1 MPVFVEDPAQFSKRR
16 LKSELIAH
24 NVKLP
29 AVDSKKQVYVELY
42 LKHIGQKSAA
52 DFSSDEEVD
61 QEQDVVEVQDSQ
73 DCEEEE
79 KKKDPEML
87 DPCGLT
93 DDELK
98 TTLLKYGMEAGP
110 IVATTRSIYERKLQR
125 LLKPAQPRQN
135 GGTGDADQYSDS
147 EGEEESAGSQQGR
160 PETVSLVEEN
170 LHVDIGEA
178 VTVDKYTMTNRSLC
192 ITPKT
197 SLFKR
202 QIKEPVTD
210 VLMEMFPETE
220 PTPTGIAATRRRPI
234 KGAAGRPVQF
244 KYPDLPASPM
254 TLQRRAVERRL
265 VPLWVQILVF
275 FIVACLL
282 YLIYAAMEDSLDN
295 PFVALQDN
303 LSMGTE
309 TEGLSLQAEP

>member
-1 MPVFVEDPAQFSKRR
+1 MPVFVEDPAQFSKPR

-24 NVKLP
+24 NVTLP
-29 AVDSKKQVYVELY
+29 AVESKKQVYVELY
-42 LKHIGQKSAA
+42 LKHIVQKSAA
-52 DFSSDEEVD
+52 DFSSDEED
-61 QEQDVVEVQDSQ
+61 DDVVEVQDSQ
-73 DCEEEE
+73 DFEEEE
-79 KKKDPEML
+79 KDPEML
-87 DPCGLT
+87 DPSVLT
-93 DDELK
+93 DDKLK
-98 TTLLKYGMEAGP
+98 TTLLKYGVEAGP
-110 IVATTRSIYERKLQR
+110 IV
-125 LLKPAQPRQN
+125 
-135 GGTGDADQYSDS
+135 
-147 EGEEESAGSQQGR
+147 GSQQGS
-160 PETVSLVEEN
+160 PETVSLMEEN
-170 LHVDIGEA
+170 LHVDMWFESRIPLSSSGPEIKRGNNRSSNQGPCPRPYWQEA
-178 VTVDKYTMTNRSLC
+178 ATVDKYTMTNRSLF

-254 TLQRRAVERRL
+254 TLQRWAVEPRL

-282 YLIYAAMEDSLDN
+282 YLIYASMEDGLAN
-295 PFVALQDN
+295 PFVALLDN
-303 LSMGTE
+303 LSMETE

>member
-1 MPVFVEDPAQFSKRR
+1 MRKWSQKSCTED
-16 LKSELIAH
+16 IALMH
-24 NVKLP
+24 EWMLKLP
-29 AVDSKKQVYVELY
+29 HSLHVLQSLCQPKRQKTGKIDNYGGTGGYGKRL
-42 LKHIGQKSAA
+42 GQSAQPDRA
-52 DFSSDEEVD
+52 RSTSQTKEE
-61 QEQDVVEVQDSQ
+61 
-73 DCEEEE
+73 EEEE

-98 TTLLKYGMEAGP
+98 TTLLKYGVEAGP

-147 EGEEESAGSQQGR
+147 EGEEESGSQQGR

-170 LHVDIGEA
+170 LHVDIG
-178 VTVDKYTMTNRSLC
+178 
-192 ITPKT
+192 
-197 SLFKR
+197 
-202 QIKEPVTD
+202 EPVTD

>member
-29 AVDSKKQVYVELY
+29 AVDSNKQVYVELY

-79 KKKDPEML
+79 EEKKKDPEML

-98 TTLLKYGMEAGP
+98 TTLLKYG
-110 IVATTRSIYERKLQR
+110 RKLQR

-170 LHVDIGEA
+170 LHVDIG
-178 VTVDKYTMTNRSLC
+178 
-192 ITPKT
+192 
-197 SLFKR
+197 
-202 QIKEPVTD
+202 EPVTD